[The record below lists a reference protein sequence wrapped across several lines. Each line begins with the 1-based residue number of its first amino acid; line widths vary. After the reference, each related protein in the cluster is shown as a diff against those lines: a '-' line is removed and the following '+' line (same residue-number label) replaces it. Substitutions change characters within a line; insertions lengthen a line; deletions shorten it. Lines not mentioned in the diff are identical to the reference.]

1 MGHNCRKRQSPLRKT
16 CYVCNTTTPWPSVQN
31 SRRSGTSSTLTPH
44 TKNSNIT
51 HQQQL
56 RIVAA
61 GYHKAIAKKFISQ
74 RRSML
79 STLTPHTKN
88 SNMTHQQQL
97 RIVAA
102 GYHKT
107 MAHQAYQAAPAKD
120 LCLKLLLEGI
130 QCCVLHK
137 HTHIYTTP

>member
-74 RRSML
+74 RRSTL

>member
-1 MGHNCRKRQSPLRKT
+1 MTHQQQLRIVAAGYHKT
-16 CYVCNTTTPWPSVQN
+16 IAKKFISQ
-31 SRRSGTSSTLTPH
+31 RRSTLSTLTPH
-44 TKNSNIT
+44 TKNSNMT

-74 RRSML
+74 RRSTL